1 MLGDFIKEKNPKA
14 YKGYKGLHPIQV
26 RVMSYERTLI
36 EKSLALLTCITD
48 YFSHSEGKA
57 RFSVKEKERHFYD
70 IHRLYEKF
78 KWESG
83 SMASEEFL
91 NIFRSAVEMD
101 GRIYGS
107 QNYLLVNGLPYLED
121 KIEHFLNIQ
130 FQNEYKRLYNS
141 SPIYYGTRLA
151 AEEILS
157 GVEEYLRKL
166 NDCFQ
171 QSKQGFGG

>member
-1 MLGDFIKEKNPKA
+1 
-14 YKGYKGLHPIQV
+14 
-26 RVMSYERTLI
+26 MSYERTLI
-36 EKSLALLTCITD
+36 EKSLALLTCITNF
-48 YFSHSEGKA
+48 FSHVEAKA

-70 IHRLYEKF
+70 IHRLFEKF
-78 KWESG
+78 KAESG

-107 QNYLLVNGLPYLED
+107 QNYMLVNGLPNLEV

-130 FQNEYKRLYNS
+130 FQNEYKFHYNS

-151 AEEILS
+151 AEEILGLPQNLWVLLANMTAS
-157 GVEEYLRKL
+157 SQKAIVDHRVWSEKL
-166 NDCFQ
+166 NANV
-171 QSKQGFGG
+171 

>member
-1 MLGDFIKEKNPKA
+1 
-14 YKGYKGLHPIQV
+14 
-26 RVMSYERTLI
+26 
-36 EKSLALLTCITD
+36 
-48 YFSHSEGKA
+48 
-57 RFSVKEKERHFYD
+57 
-70 IHRLYEKF
+70 
-78 KWESG
+78 
-83 SMASEEFL
+83 MASEEFL

-107 QNYLLVNGLPYLED
+107 QNYFLVNGLPYLED
-121 KIEHFLNIQ
+121 KIEHFLNIY
-130 FQNEYKRLYNS
+130 FQNEYKKLYNS